1 MGGGKRVSK
10 VKPVDLKT
18 GGITKD
24 EYNKRKSAE
33 DKLKGSKQI
42 SKTPPKDLCK
52 KGKVIYKEIVNSLP
66 DEFLNNTDIYTVS
79 IVADAVANMQKCREI
94 INEQGLLVEYTNNS
108 GATNIDQN
116 KAILVYQKY
125 ADIYNKFSGELG
137 LSPSARSK
145 LALILSDSKEKEMD
159 PLLRVLS
166 GGKG

>member
-1 MGGGKRVSK
+1 MSK

-24 EYNKRKSAE
+24 EYKARKSAE
-33 DKLKGSKQI
+33 DELKGSKRI
-42 SKTPPKDLCK
+42 SKTPPNDLCDI
-52 KGKVIYKEIVNSLP
+52 GKAIYKEIVISLP
-66 DEFLNNTDIYTVS
+66 DDFLNNTDIYTVS

-125 ADIYNKFSGELG
+125 SDIYHKFSGELG

-145 LALILSDSKEKEMD
+145 LALMLSESKEKEED
-159 PLLRVLS
+159 PLLKALKRV
-166 GGKG
+166 K